1 MAQIQEEHVVIK
13 VSQLVRDGAPA
24 EPRINEEITQSLEA
38 VVTEL
43 VGDGC
48 VVEVAALEE

>member
-1 MAQIQEEHVVIK
+1 MAKIVEEVLVVK
-13 VSQLVRDGAPA
+13 VSQLTKEGLKPDSKLTPEVVEG
-24 EPRINEEITQSLEA
+24 LEA

-48 VVEVAALEE
+48 VVEILTEE